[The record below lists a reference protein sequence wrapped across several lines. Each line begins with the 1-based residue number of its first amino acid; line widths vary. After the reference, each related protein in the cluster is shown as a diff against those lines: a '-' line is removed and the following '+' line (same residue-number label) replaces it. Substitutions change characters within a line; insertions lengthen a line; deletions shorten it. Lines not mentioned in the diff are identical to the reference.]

1 MMRTTL
7 TIEES
12 IGKTLKK
19 LAHDS
24 GKPFKQVVNETLLL
38 GLSNQETPKARPY
51 RLEPASLGRPAA
63 HLNLDKALELADSL
77 EDQAIAE
84 KMEQRK

>member
-1 MMRTTL
+1 MRTTL

-12 IGKTLKK
+12 IGKALKK

-24 GKPFKQVVNETLLL
+24 DKPFKQVVNEMLLL
-38 GLSNQETPKARPY
+38 GLSHHETAKARPY

-63 HLNLDKALELADSL
+63 GLNLDKALELADNL